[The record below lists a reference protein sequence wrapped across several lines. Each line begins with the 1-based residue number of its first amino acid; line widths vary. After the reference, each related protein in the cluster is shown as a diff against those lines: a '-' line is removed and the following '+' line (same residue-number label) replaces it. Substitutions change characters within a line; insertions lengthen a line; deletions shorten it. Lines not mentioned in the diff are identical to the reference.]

1 MLAGF
6 ILAAYSIVANDA
18 IQTLG
23 TFLSSNSRRPWWV
36 LWIYACLI
44 LLAVLVYGWVTNE
57 GDIAYGRLEQFP
69 EPQGGITWLHAIPP
83 VFILLLTRYGVPV
96 STTFL
101 VLTVFAPT
109 NLLKILTKS
118 LLGYG
123 VAIGVGFVLY
133 LIVANLLESRFM
145 ATKDRPPRPYAV
157 ALQWLATAFLWSQWL
172 IQDLANIFVY
182 LPRTAEL
189 DVLIFAAVVML
200 VLHAVIFRNRGG
212 RIQRIVTSKTNTT
225 DIRTAT
231 LIDFIYATILLYFKE
246 MSNIPMSTT
255 WVFLGLLAGR
265 ELALAFRLR
274 HRTISESI
282 LLAGKDV
289 GKAAIGL
296 AVSVVLAIGLPI
308 LDRSLQQRFSDSAA
322 GSERVVEVSAGGPRP
337 TAQVQAPR
345 PKPAPGQLPG
355 FGRDLR
361 NGGIQPEAESS
372 SSRSLLRHSP
382 RPPGRN
388 A

>member
-1 MLAGF
+1 MTELFMLVGF
-6 ILAAYSIVANDA
+6 VLAAYSIVANDA

-23 TFLSSNSRRPWWV
+23 TFLSSNSRRSWWV

-44 LLAVLVYGWVTNE
+44 LLTVLVYGWLTND

-69 EPQGGITWLHAIPP
+69 EPAGGITWLHVIPP
-83 VFILLLTRYGVPV
+83 ICILFLTRYGVPV

-133 LIVANLLESRFM
+133 LIVAKLLESRFM
-145 ATKDRPPRPYAV
+145 ATKDRPPRPFSI

-182 LPRTAEL
+182 LPRTAGIE
-189 DVLIFAAVVML
+189 VLVFAAIVML
-200 VLHAVIFRNRGG
+200 VLHAIIFKNRGG
-212 RIQRIVTSKTNTT
+212 RIQGIVTSKTNTT
-225 DIRTAT
+225 DIRVAT
-231 LIDFIYATILLYFKE
+231 LIDFTYACILMYFKE

-308 LDRSLQQRFSDSAA
+308 LDRGLQQRFSDSATL
-322 GSERVVEVSAGGPRP
+322 SKRTVEVSGGVP
-337 TAQVQAPR
+337 ASDGNR
-345 PKPAPGQLPG
+345 PKTEAETGPAPT
-355 FGRDLR
+355 
-361 NGGIQPEAESS
+361 
-372 SSRSLLRHSP
+372 P
-382 RPPGRN
+382 RTW
-388 A
+388 

>member
-1 MLAGF
+1 MLVGF

-36 LWIYACLI
+36 LWIYACMI
-44 LLAVLVYGWVTNE
+44 LLTVLVYGWLTND

-69 EPQGGITWLHAIPP
+69 EPAGGITWLHAIPP

-123 VAIGVGFVLY
+123 VAIGVGFILY

-145 ATKDRPPRPYAV
+145 ATKNRPPKPYAI

-189 DVLIFAAVVML
+189 DVLIFAALVML

-212 RIQRIVTSKTNTT
+212 KIQRIVTSKTNTT

-231 LIDFIYATILLYFKE
+231 LIDFIYASILMYFKE
-246 MSNIPMSTT
+246 LSNIPMSTT

-296 AVSVVLAIGLPI
+296 AVSVVLAIGLPV
-308 LDRSLQQRFSDSAA
+308 LDRGLKKGFSESVTLFKQTVEMSAEA
-322 GSERVVEVSAGGPRP
+322 PEAAAARPETEAETGPRS
-337 TAQVQAPR
+337 T
-345 PKPAPGQLPG
+345 PG
-355 FGRDLR
+355 
-361 NGGIQPEAESS
+361 NW
-372 SSRSLLRHSP
+372 
-382 RPPGRN
+382 
-388 A
+388 